1 MPWSQSP
8 ISRQSPRPRDGAR
21 SDHRGLRHGFR
32 RTARGYDLAD
42 RWRTRQSERARIA
55 GIAAGLDRFQWW
67 VLEDLADARQAF
79 LKRDRTSGD
88 DEVRAFIAARE
99 HATEI
104 GIPDE
109 LAVYRLADQIIQDR
123 DPHAL
128 M

>member
-1 MPWSQSP
+1 M
-8 ISRQSPRPRDGAR
+8 I
-21 SDHRGLRHGFR
+21 
-32 RTARGYDLAD
+32 TAVCAMVFGVLLAGYDLAD

-99 HATEI
+99 HATKI